1 MGRAQREDTG
11 QHATRRSHE
20 LALIS
25 YSFKVLSIFFSGY
38 SSRTIYIPEH
48 IPAYFGIYGHRKPL
62 KGPAELRNRKKID
75 KIDKIAPKTVGKWIA
90 NKEILYICASDSIRA
105 VWKLDG
111 SSKTKEI
118 LPRD

>member
-1 MGRAQREDTG
+1 MSAERVERA
-11 QHATRRSHE
+11 
-20 LALIS
+20 LALTC

-48 IPAYFGIYGHRKPL
+48 IPAYFGICGHRKLL

-75 KIDKIAPKTVGKWIA
+75 KIDPNRFKNSGEMDRQQGDPS
-90 NKEILYICASDSIRA
+90 ICASDSIRA